1 MRKEI
6 PRSRSDGRRAKIVVA
21 LAACLALGWTC
32 IGDAVDRPPDAAR
45 QPDTRQKIAELERSF
60 WQCELAASAGTLDA
74 VTAAH
79 CDAIT
84 DELKKRKFGGD
95 FERLLQW
102 WQQNKLALPRGIEA
116 SQEAKAEV

>member
-32 IGDAVDRPPDAAR
+32 IGDAVDRPPDAVR
-45 QPDTRQKIAELERSF
+45 QPDTRQRIAELEKTF
-60 WQCELAASAGTLDA
+60 WQCEQAASTGMIDAAMAAYCDA
-74 VTAAH
+74 VA
-79 CDAIT
+79 

-102 WQQNKLALPRGIEA
+102 WQQNKLAWSPGTESGPVAEA
-116 SQEAKAEV
+116 SA